1 MIDHINLLKC
11 REPTFV
17 PGLKII
23 HFLDVFIRL
32 TDKTPLN
39 SIERTPSLIEKIS
52 GPRIQTH
59 IDLLTSDYITT
70 PKLYVS
76 PIFFPSSPYF
86 PSLHVTLSRS

>member
-11 REPTFV
+11 RDPTFV

-39 SIERTPSLIEKIS
+39 SIERTPSLIEKN
-52 GPRIQTH
+52 
-59 IDLLTSDYITT
+59 DDD
-70 PKLYVS
+70 
-76 PIFFPSSPYF
+76 
-86 PSLHVTLSRS
+86 